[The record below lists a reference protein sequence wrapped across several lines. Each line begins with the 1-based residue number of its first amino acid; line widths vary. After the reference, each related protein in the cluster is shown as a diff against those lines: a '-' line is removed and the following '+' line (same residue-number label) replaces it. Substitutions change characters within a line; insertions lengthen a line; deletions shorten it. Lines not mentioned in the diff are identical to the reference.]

1 MERKIKNTRK
11 LSKDLRLNIKLA
23 THSLRKT
30 FGYHQMMMSNND
42 PGKLLILQK
51 MFGHSSSV
59 VTLDYI
65 GLTGEEIEDS
75 YLNLNLGSDKHYLIN
90 SVLHEKTITVG

>member
-1 MERKIKNTRK
+1 
-11 LSKDLRLNIKLA
+11 
-23 THSLRKT
+23 
-30 FGYHQMMMSNND
+30 MMMSNND
-42 PGKLLILQK
+42 PRKLLILQK

-90 SVLHEKTITVG
+90 SELYEQSITVGEYKTQHLDN